1 DVNPDVRG
9 LETWAV
15 SLLSATGAPVSGGM
29 PGTNMSIKWNADM
42 TTQLIDGSGN
52 STPTIQQ
59 RYPSVSTVLTAAG
72 TRTNNS
78 TKGNPNL
85 VADIF
90 GDWREELLVRTA
102 DSSALR
108 IYMSTSVTDHKLHTL
123 MHDAQYRLQVA
134 GQQTVYNQADYT
146 SYYFAGDTDF
156 SKVKVLDFWTPVVNE
171 VSSGGVLNGVDA
183 AVAGQPFDIT
193 FSLNNVQDEVV
204 AQDIT
209 IAYDSDKLEV
219 TAPPVSLDEQKVVIA
234 GYDDKPGSLRILA
247 VHLGD
252 KQTNPN
258 GDLIKL
264 SFKARQTAG
273 AGMTSIAVSKLI
285 NSNSSGEESIRSGSS
300 HEVQITVIDKSAL
313 TTLIAEA
320 QNVKDNAVEGSMAGQ
335 YPAGSKA
342 TLQAA
347 IDKAA
352 QVAADA
358 ASTQTQIEQAVSKLS
373 EALQAFKA
381 SVIVAAPGDYNND
394 AQVSIGDLAIMA
406 KAYGATSADA
416 NWNQVKHLDMNHDGV
431 IDIADLVA
439 LAVLIF
445 NWK

>member
-1 DVNPDVRG
+1 
-9 LETWAV
+9 
-15 SLLSATGAPVSGGM
+15 M
-29 PGTNMSIKWNADM
+29 
-42 TTQLIDGSGN
+42 
-52 STPTIQQ
+52 
-59 RYPSVSTVLTAAG
+59 
-72 TRTNNS
+72 
-78 TKGNPNL
+78 
-85 VADIF
+85 
-90 GDWREELLVRTA
+90 
-102 DSSALR
+102 
-108 IYMSTSVTDHKLHTL
+108 
-123 MHDAQYRLQVA
+123 
-134 GQQTVYNQADYT
+134 
-146 SYYFAGDTDF
+146 
-156 SKVKVLDFWTPVVNE
+156 
-171 VSSGGVLNGVDA
+171 
-183 AVAGQPFDIT
+183 
-193 FSLNNVQDEVV
+193 
-204 AQDIT
+204 
-209 IAYDSDKLEV
+209 
-219 TAPPVSLDEQKVVIA
+219 
-234 GYDDKPGSLRILA
+234 
-247 VHLGD
+247 
-252 KQTNPN
+252 
-258 GDLIKL
+258 
-264 SFKARQTAG
+264 
-273 AGMTSIAVSKLI
+273 
-285 NSNSSGEESIRSGSS
+285 
-300 HEVQITVIDKSAL
+300 IDKSAL